1 MKKEFTCAFIE
12 ILPEDKI
19 NNFLEIDN
27 NLFKYEKEIE
37 EIYRRRSIYVLHY
50 PRGERAAMN
59 SGILKKIENDTIVHI
74 CNTEPGSSGG
84 PIILLDNLKVIGFHI
99 GSKNQAALNLGTLL
113 KYPISEFIKNNIGH

>member
-1 MKKEFTCAFIE
+1 MLDAFIE

-84 PIILLDNLKVIGFHI
+84 PIILLDNLKVIGFHK
-99 GSKNQAALNLGTLL
+99 GSKSQAALNLGTLL